1 MKCKHFVIENIFSV
15 PLFDSAIVFVFAFW
29 NG

>member
-15 PLFDSAIVFVFAFW
+15 PLFDSAIVFVFAF
-29 NG
+29 